1 MENGA
6 CIDAQSQY
14 GFTPIYMAAQEGK
27 EEVVKFL
34 LEAGAD
40 DSLPNDEGFCPLDVA
55 MQQGHDDVVSL
66 IVQHEQPDFDPV

>member
-14 GFTPIYMAAQEGK
+14 GFTPIYMAAQEGQ

-40 DSLPNDEGFCPLDVA
+40 HSLPNDEGFCPLDVA
-55 MQQGHDDVVSL
+55 MQQGHDNVASL
-66 IVQHEQPDFDPV
+66 FIQHEEPDFNPV